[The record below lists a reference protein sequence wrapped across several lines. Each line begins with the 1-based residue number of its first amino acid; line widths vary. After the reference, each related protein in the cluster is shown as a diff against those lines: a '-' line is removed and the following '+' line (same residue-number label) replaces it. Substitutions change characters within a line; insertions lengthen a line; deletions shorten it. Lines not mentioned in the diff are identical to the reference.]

1 MARTIHQSG
10 ANHRDFYLCH
20 FLLQRAYDNGQLS
33 IEKSR
38 LYVIDLH
45 RMQIRR
51 ETPERWKL
59 KDISGLRFS
68 CLALIDAGVI
78 TQRDLYRFMSTYLGA
93 PLRDTWSDYQP
104 FWGEVVSKANNLR
117 AAEQRK
123 SLEGLPTTP
132 KTVPAARTHY

>member
-20 FLLQRAYDNGQLS
+20 FLLQRAYDNGELS
-33 IEKSR
+33 IEKSK

-68 CLALIDAGVI
+68 CLALIDSGVL

-93 PLRDTWSDYQP
+93 PLRDAWSGYRS
-104 FWGEVVSKANNLR
+104 FWGEVISKANNLR

-123 SLEGLPTTP
+123 SLEGLPATA
-132 KTVPAARTHY
+132 KTVPATRTQH

>member
-1 MARTIHQSG
+1 MAAESPEKKSELRYKRWLIRRIAEMARTIHQSG

-20 FLLQRAYDNGQLS
+20 FLLQRAYDNGELS

-68 CLALIDAGVI
+68 CLALIDAGVL
-78 TQRDLYRFMSTYLGA
+78 TQRDLYRFMSTYQGA
-93 PLRDTWSDYQP
+93 PLRETW
-104 FWGEVVSKANNLR
+104 LR
-117 AAEQRK
+117 VIGH
-123 SLEGLPTTP
+123 SG
-132 KTVPAARTHY
+132 VG